1 MADHRIEPSHST
13 LASRELYVQPDFWG
27 ATDALGRK
35 LPAAGETGAK
45 RNKFVGLFYWTWHT
59 AQSGRPAR
67 NVTEILAKNPEA
79 VNDFS
84 HPVWEGTPSGTA
96 HFWGKPVYGYYHDRD
111 EFTLRKNAEL
121 IANAGVDVLFFDCTN
136 GDFLWDDDYKF
147 LAKVYKKALAQ
158 GINVPKFAFM
168 LNFCPCDTT
177 RTMLRRV
184 YKEFYSDPD
193 NECLFFYWEGK
204 PVIMAHPESLD
215 PQEPLDR
222 EILDF
227 FTFRHNEPTYFAADT
242 PYDADRKWWGW
253 CSVYPQTKYG
263 VKKDGSVEQM
273 TVNVAQN
280 ANDNGLNAMNS
291 NGGKGVYSRSFAKG
305 DYTYSYDKFGTEA
318 TVSKDT
324 PDLCLYGRNFQQQWD
339 YALSVDP
346 DFIFVTG
353 WNELI
358 AGRFDEWLGTPN
370 AFPDQ
375 FDYEHSRDCEPTRT
389 VLGDNYYYQLCANI
403 RRYKGLDAQNF
414 KINKKSIDVD
424 GDVSQWKDVT
434 SEFAA
439 YRGSGLGRDTTGW
452 KGLYYKQPAAPNEI
466 ILTKCAYDS
475 ENVYFMCECE
485 KDITDEGD
493 ASFMKL
499 LITTPAAGEN
509 SFDGFDFMVSPR
521 MRRKEAV
528 LERLGKGY
536 KRAPATE
543 DANAA
548 RATVSGRFLQISVKR
563 EALGLDGDG
572 IPEFGFKW
580 CDANLMNGD
589 FLDLYTLGN
598 AVPAGRFYFKA

>member
-35 LPAAGETGAK
+35 LPASVETGAK

-414 KINKKSIDVD
+414 KINKKTIDVD

-466 ILTKCAYDS
+466 ILTKCAYNS

-528 LERLGKGY
+528 VERLGKGY